1 MVKNNIKCL
10 NLSKKVFVG
19 LLSFRRFLNNKL
31 CMIILTLIDLS
42 HLKPKYYP
50 ITINLDKCNWRCNSI
65 DDLSAKICV
74 PNKTKCVK
82 VLNTKVFN
90 MITK

>member
-19 LLSFRRFLNNKL
+19 LLSFRRSLNNKL

-42 HLKPKYYP
+42 HHKPKYYP
-50 ITINLDKCNWRCNSI
+50 ITINLDKCN
-65 DDLSAKICV
+65 
-74 PNKTKCVK
+74 
-82 VLNTKVFN
+82 
-90 MITK
+90 